1 VGDRRPAGATVG
13 KLEAVPAERPDRAM
27 VSKAAPVGVRLSS
40 LLMLYEVELLL
51 LTLAKNL
58 CRHGRTCSGHHVFDD
73 ARIEE
78 RGCP

>member
-1 VGDRRPAGATVG
+1 
-13 KLEAVPAERPDRAM
+13 M